1 MIMHYLNGR
10 KVSFEN
16 ERTDLDIS
24 KKLKATYNLESK
36 KVPDP
41 WSMVEIFGMVGI
53 NVPIPVP
60 VAYHSFGGW
69 KCSAFGDLNQYGTDS
84 IRFLPR

>member
-1 MIMHYLNGR
+1 MRMIMHYLNGR

-36 KVPDP
+36 KVPNP
-41 WSMVEIFGMVGI
+41 WSMVESFGMVG
-53 NVPIPVP
+53 PE
-60 VAYHSFGGW
+60 
-69 KCSAFGDLNQYGTDS
+69 SALNNLADS
-84 IRFLPR
+84 K